1 MDSVTANINKLVSLT
16 FDERPEVRKQAAK
29 SLSEINDPGAVFA
42 LVELSFDKDPSVR
55 ETAQQYLDKKKQT
68 EPELMS
74 FATIFSSPEKKDE
87 VEEAPAEAKE
97 KMLRPITQIFEKR
110 LGKEKADIA
119 KSKMMPTIEKIYLKA
134 HQQHGSKK
142 KNEES
147 GRKVMQEFLTNY
159 LEVMSDLDRIGDGP
173 NLPFV
178 PAAPPADTGTPHEQA
193 QRAAVPG
200 HPSQGQHRPIQQ
212 PPAQPQP
219 AQQVPDLG
227 GELEQVGRGEQPPDK
242 LSSEAASLEVAEIEE
257 IKEHEEIEHLPDT
270 FFRKAYETMM
280 LSEGDEDVM
289 KQEMNKMIE
298 DARREIG
305 LAFRMAKKRFKEM
318 NVTNITKIKDGM
330 RNINTELLT
339 AKTVENLEYQK
350 TKKVKATATR
360 VLVNDD
366 TGNEGII
373 YLFDNRGATLQPGMR
388 IKVVGGLAKTFEFS
402 GETGLTLGKKGNV
415 YIVL

>member
-55 ETAQQYLDKKKQT
+55 EIAQQYLDKKKQT

-74 FATIFSSPEKKDE
+74 FATIFSSPEKKE
-87 VEEAPAEAKE
+87 GEEEAPADAKE

-119 KSKMMPTIEKIYLKA
+119 KTKMMPTIDKIYLKV

-142 KNEES
+142 KNEEG

-173 NLPFV
+173 NLPFI
-178 PAAPPADTGTPHEQA
+178 PAAGPQANQQQPSAAQDSRPGQA
-193 QRAAVPG
+193 QALV
-200 HPSQGQHRPIQQ
+200 HPPVRP
-212 PPAQPQP
+212 AEE
-219 AQQVPDLG
+219 QVLD
-227 GELEQVGRGEQPPDK
+227 GELEEVGRSAEPPDK

-257 IKEHEEIEHLPDT
+257 FKEREEIEHLPDT
-270 FFRKAYETMM
+270 FFKKAYETMM

-289 KQEMNKMIE
+289 KQEMNRMIE

-330 RNINTELLT
+330 RNINTEILT

-350 TKKVKATATR
+350 TKKAKATATR
-360 VLVNDD
+360 VLVNDQ

-373 YLFDNRGATLQPGMR
+373 YLFDNRGALLQPGMR

>member
-16 FDERPEVRKQAAK
+16 FDERPDIRKQAAK
-29 SLSEINDPGAVFA
+29 SLGEINDPGAVFA
-42 LVELSFDKDPSVR
+42 LVQLSFDKDASVR
-55 ETAQQYLDKKKQT
+55 EIAQKYLDKKKQT

-87 VEEAPAEAKE
+87 TEEASADAKE

-110 LGKEKADIA
+110 LGKERAELA
-119 KSKMMPTIEKIYLKA
+119 KTKMMPTIDKIYLKA
-134 HQQHGSKK
+134 HEQHGIKTK
-142 KNEES
+142 RYEES

-178 PAAPPADTGTPHEQA
+178 PAAPPEKEPE
-193 QRAAVPG
+193 
-200 HPSQGQHRPIQQ
+200 PII
-212 PPAQPQP
+212 PQP
-219 AQQVPDLG
+219 VQPGQAHNVARASTPEPLLAN
-227 GELEQVGRGEQPPDK
+227 ELEEVGRSEEPPDK
-242 LSSEAASLEVAEIEE
+242 LSSQAASLEVQEIEE
-257 IKEHEEIEHLPDT
+257 FKEHEEIEHLPDT
-270 FFRKAYETMM
+270 FFKKAYETMM
-280 LSEGDEDVM
+280 LSEGDEDIM
-289 KQEMNKMIE
+289 KQEMNRMIE

-318 NVTNITKIKDGM
+318 NITNITKIKDGM

-339 AKTVENLEYQK
+339 AKTVENMEYQK
-350 TKKVKATATR
+350 TKKAKATATR
-360 VLVNDD
+360 VLVNDE

-373 YLFDNRGATLQPGMR
+373 YLFDNRGALLQPGMR
-388 IKVVGGLAKTFEFS
+388 IKIVGGLAKTFEFS

>member
-1 MDSVTANINKLVSLT
+1 MDSITANINKLVSLT
-16 FDERPEVRKQAAK
+16 FDERPDVRKQAAK
-29 SLSEINDPGAVFA
+29 SLGEVNDPAAVFA

-55 ETAQQYLDKKKQT
+55 ETAQLYLDKKKQT
-68 EPELMS
+68 EPDLMS
-74 FATIFSSPEKKDE
+74 FATIFSTHDKKDNE
-87 VEEAPAEAKE
+87 PEEAPADAKE

-119 KSKMMPTIEKIYLKA
+119 KTKMMPTIEKIYLKA
-134 HQQHGSKK
+134 HQQHGSKTK
-142 KNEES
+142 KYEES

-178 PAAPPADTGTPHEQA
+178 PAAEPAKDA
-193 QRAAVPG
+193 QPAA
-200 HPSQGQHRPIQQ
+200 QQ
-212 PPAQPQP
+212 PPQPQQP
-219 AQQVPDLG
+219 ATGIPTPPSMPVLEN
-227 GELEQVGRGEQPPDK
+227 ELEEVGRGAEPPDK
-242 LSSEAASLEVAEIEE
+242 LSSQAASLELQEIEE

-270 FFRKAYETMM
+270 FFKKAYETMM

-289 KQEMNKMIE
+289 KQEMNRMIE

-330 RNINTELLT
+330 RNINTDLLT
-339 AKTVENLEYQK
+339 AKTVENMEYQK

-360 VLVNDD
+360 VLVNDEA
-366 TGNEGII
+366 GNEGII
-373 YLFDNRGATLQPGMR
+373 YLFDNRGALLQIGMR
-388 IKVVGGLAKTFEFS
+388 IKIVGGIAKTFEFS